1 MVGNSFKNGEKVGKD
16 EALFNGAY
24 LFLKSLNVSCFHF
37 VSQGIDNLFKRLN
50 TPCKG
55 DVLCFKGSYRK
66 IKYIFNSLEHY
77 LKLTFCHVGEL
88 KVCACNILVLIYAV
102 LVVNYHLGLVLIVVL
117 QDIECDKYSILCE
130 GSHSVGNVSAL
141 LDSNAGSAEETVV
154 QKNGG
159 FAVVLHLVTDSEVCQ
174 LFKQVCEGEQQQG
187 GADIEYCMH
196 QCD

>member
-1 MVGNSFKNGEKVGKD
+1 MSIVSFAR
-16 EALFNGAY
+16 EAIL
-24 LFLKSLNVSCFHF
+24 LV
-37 VSQGIDNLFKRLN
+37 
-50 TPCKG
+50 
-55 DVLCFKGSYRK
+55 
-66 IKYIFNSLEHY
+66 
-77 LKLTFCHVGEL
+77 TF
-88 KVCACNILVLIYAV
+88 
-102 LVVNYHLGLVLIVVL
+102 
-117 QDIECDKYSILCE
+117 
-130 GSHSVGNVSAL
+130 L